1 MDSKKSSYNFRKQ
14 RLRGGMS
21 MVASYVEIYVSILI
35 LIGIILLSGSELR
48 NIIIIGE
55 DILNGT
61 ETISISMFLGTAFE
75 LIIGI
80 EFVKMLAKHTPSSAV
95 EVLLYA
101 IARQLISTTHG
112 NMLDALIGVVAIGL
126 LFAIRKYLSETI
138 HRSKDNEFVVN
149 GSITIDELNDKI
161 GSNIDP
167 VLGNTIAGI
176 LFNNA
181 SREKVTL
188 TPGYSVKI
196 DEYKFQVYSMDAGLI
211 KQVKIEEEQIS

>member
-1 MDSKKSSYNFRKQ
+1 MDHKKSSFNFRKQ

-48 NIIIIGE
+48 NIIVIGK

-161 GSNIDP
+161 GANIDP

-196 DEYKFQVYSMDAGLI
+196 DEYIFQVYSMDAGLI
-211 KQVKIEEEQIS
+211 KQVKIEEEQI